1 MDLLNS
7 CFDFFCKEDIER
19 FIKDALDTIVRL
31 IYNDIYLYLWII
43 CFYSIFL
50 LLLTL
55 ANFVLLIWIRNQI
68 ILFHRLYKFIPSD

>member
-1 MDLLNS
+1 MEFLKDT
-7 CFDFFCKEDIER
+7 CYDFFCKEDIER
-19 FIKDALDTIVRL
+19 ILRKILESIVRL

-55 ANFVLLIWIRNQI
+55 ANFLLLISIRN
-68 ILFHRLYKFIPSD
+68 HMYSSTIP

>member
-1 MDLLNS
+1 MDLLDS
-7 CFDFFCKEDIER
+7 CSDFFCKEDIER
-19 FIKDALDTIVRL
+19 FLKRALESIVHL

-50 LLLTL
+50 LILTL

-68 ILFHRLYKFIPSD
+68 IIWKKLTSN